1 MINRRNIRLIIF
13 LISGALSGL
22 IAIQIY
28 WIGNA
33 LELEKQRFENTVNTA
48 LQSVSEMVEKQ
59 EVAQNVRKRFDAS
72 RQGKKFFLGIDSL
85 IRKSI
90 NRKDTTTSGLV
101 YWNQISPG
109 ELQTEFRQI
118 TQDGNIEIIEENKT
132 DSLGEV
138 QYRKIRK
145 AKQSNGNIMLSDQ
158 SSELNVPGKASDP
171 RLERLMKKSGM
182 VSDIFKELYNLNVN
196 TGIDDRVNPELI
208 DSFLREQLDLAGI
221 NTTYE
226 FGLYDFT
233 NNKMFVDH
241 PTDNTQ
247 ELMKTKFRVRLFP
260 NDIFYHPDY
269 LMVYF
274 PRQNQYVFKNLW
286 VMFASSG
293 FFILLI
299 TATFYYTINTIIRQ
313 KKVASIK
320 NDFIN
325 NMTHELKTPISTIS
339 LACEALSDAD
349 IVQTPKLTANYVRMI
364 GEENKR
370 LATLVEN
377 VLQTAVLDKS
387 EFTLQLVQ
395 VNMHDII
402 QKTVKSLGMHL
413 ERNKVK
419 LKLVLNAETAVI
431 AGDQIHLTN
440 GIFNLLDN
448 AIKYRQDFPEI
459 TVETSNK
466 EGFFVLTISDNGI
479 GIAGDQQSKVFE
491 KLYRVPTGNIHN
503 VKGFGLGLSYV
514 KAIVAKHKG
523 TIKLESEVRIGSTFI
538 IKLPFTQ

>member
-1 MINRRNIRLIIF
+1 
-13 LISGALSGL
+13 
-22 IAIQIY
+22 
-28 WIGNA
+28 
-33 LELEKQRFENTVNTA
+33 
-48 LQSVSEMVEKQ
+48 
-59 EVAQNVRKRFDAS
+59 
-72 RQGKKFFLGIDSL
+72 
-85 IRKSI
+85 
-90 NRKDTTTSGLV
+90 
-101 YWNQISPG
+101 
-109 ELQTEFRQI
+109 
-118 TQDGNIEIIEENKT
+118 
-132 DSLGEV
+132 
-138 QYRKIRK
+138 
-145 AKQSNGNIMLSDQ
+145 
-158 SSELNVPGKASDP
+158 
-171 RLERLMKKSGM
+171 
-182 VSDIFKELYNLNVN
+182 
-196 TGIDDRVNPELI
+196 
-208 DSFLREQLDLAGI
+208 
-221 NTTYE
+221 
-226 FGLYDFT
+226 
-233 NNKMFVDH
+233 
-241 PTDNTQ
+241 
-247 ELMKTKFRVRLFP
+247 
-260 NDIFYHPDY
+260 
-269 LMVYF
+269 
-274 PRQNQYVFKNLW
+274 
-286 VMFASSG
+286 MFASSG

-402 QKTVKSLGMHL
+402 QKTVKSLGIHL